1 MVLHWASF
9 FFGRRQ
15 TRLLE
20 VTNSGRVA
28 AVLCVCAQTLHSSF
42 GSTST
47 SLLAHRWLTCPST
60 DLRWENQCHHGN
72 GNAVRQMRSY
82 GIHATQSMAT
92 PRTIRI
98 CFAYYTEAVGSI
110 LDERP
115 NKKTKTKKGKGL
127 GLFARRQLRL
137 QWMWWLLCWIKMSI
151 ETQEGNSL
159 DKMVAEV
166 TS

>member
-60 DLRWENQCHHGN
+60 DLRSENQCHHGN

-82 GIHATQSMAT
+82 GIHATQRMAT

-98 CFAYYTEAVGSI
+98 CFAYYREALGSI
-110 LDERP
+110 LDERFN
-115 NKKTKTKKGKGL
+115 NKNKGQGAGPFCL
-127 GLFARRQLRL
+127 GLATAT
-137 QWMWWLLCWIKMSI
+137 MDVVITM
-151 ETQEGNSL
+151 L
-159 DKMVAEV
+159 DEDVN
-166 TS
+166 